1 MGSIGSKCGGPAGHA
16 QVVAGSERKKETAM
30 LQDAANRA
38 AASLRDARSSGRA
51 IKALAEDCRPATVD
65 DGYQIQTA
73 FRQLWT
79 DRLAGWKI
87 GATAAPV
94 MAKFGVTEPFCG
106 PIYAADVYASPARL
120 DAARFNHYV
129 IETEFAYRL
138 GRDLPARA
146 ASYSREEIVEA
157 VDAVLPAFEMINCR
171 YEALP
176 LDNASA
182 AIADC
187 GLNGAL
193 VLGPAVTDWRNIDV
207 PRHAVRLLVDGAV
220 KGEGTGASALGDP
233 RKVLEWV
240 INKLSRDGVSLSK
253 GQVLSTGTC
262 TGVVKLEP
270 GQVAVGDF
278 GTLGKIEVRF
288 A

>member
-1 MGSIGSKCGGPAGHA
+1 
-16 QVVAGSERKKETAM
+16 M
-30 LQDAANRA
+30 LQDAAERA
-38 AASLRDARSSGRA
+38 ATALRDARSSGRP
-51 IKALAEDCRPATVD
+51 IKGLAEDSRPATVD

-73 FRQLWT
+73 FRKLWT
-79 DRLAGWKI
+79 DKLAGWKI
-87 GATAAPV
+87 GATAPPV
-94 MAKFGVTEPFCG
+94 MAKFGVKEPFCG
-106 PIYAADVYASPARL
+106 PVYAADVHASPARL
-120 DAARFNHYV
+120 ETQRFNHYV

-146 ASYSREEIVEA
+146 APYSRGEIVEA
-157 VDAVLPAFEMINCR
+157 VDAVIPAFEMINCR

-176 LDNASA
+176 LDNAPA

-193 VLGPAVTDWRNIDV
+193 VLGAPIADWRNIDV
-207 PRHAVRLLVDGAV
+207 PGHAVRLLVDGAV

-233 RKVLEWV
+233 RNVLDWV
-240 INKLSRDGVSLSK
+240 VNKLSREGVSLAK

>member
-1 MGSIGSKCGGPAGHA
+1 
-16 QVVAGSERKKETAM
+16 M
-30 LQDAANRA
+30 LQDAAERA
-38 AASLRDARSSGRA
+38 AAIIREARSSGRP
-51 IKALAEDCRPATVD
+51 IKGLAEDCRPAMVE
-65 DGYQIQTA
+65 DGYQIQAA
-73 FRQLWT
+73 FRKLWP
-79 DRLAGWKI
+79 DSVAGWKI
-87 GATAAPV
+87 GATAPSV
-94 MAKFGVTEPFCG
+94 MAKFGVKEPFCG

-120 DAARFNHYV
+120 EAKRFSHYV

-146 ASYSREEIVEA
+146 TPYSRGEIVEA
-157 VDAVLPAFEMINCR
+157 IDAVIPAFEMINCR

-176 LDNASA
+176 LDNAPA

-193 VLGPAVTDWRNIDV
+193 VLGGAITDWRNIDV
-207 PRHAVRLLVDGAV
+207 PGHAVRLLVDGEMR
-220 KGEGTGASALGDP
+220 GEGTGALALGDP
-233 RKVLEWV
+233 RNVLDWV
-240 INKLSRDGVSLSK
+240 INKLSRNGVDFTK
-253 GQVLSTGTC
+253 GQVFSTGTC

-278 GTLGKIEVRF
+278 GGLGKVEMRF

>member
-1 MGSIGSKCGGPAGHA
+1 MHRPLPPATQRGK
-16 QVVAGSERKKETAM
+16 GTDM
-30 LQDAANRA
+30 LQDAAERA
-38 AASLRDARSSGRA
+38 AASLREARSSGRA
-51 IKALAEDCRPATVD
+51 LKGLAEDCRPATVD

-120 DAARFNHYV
+120 EAQRFNHYV

-138 GRDLPARA
+138 GHDLPARA
-146 ASYSREEIVEA
+146 APYARGEIVEA
-157 VDAVLPAFEMINCR
+157 VDAVIPAFEMINCR

-176 LDNASA
+176 LDNAPA

-193 VLGPAVTDWRNIDV
+193 VLGPAVTDWRTIDV
-207 PRHAVRLLVDGAV
+207 PHHAVRLLVDGVV
-220 KGEGTGASALGDP
+220 KGEGTGASALDDP
-233 RKVLEWV
+233 RNVLDWV
-240 INKLSRDGVSLSK
+240 INRLSRNGVGLTK

-278 GTLGKIEVRF
+278 GALGKIEVRF

>member
-1 MGSIGSKCGGPAGHA
+1 MADEA
-16 QVVAGSERKKETAM
+16 REGSEM
-30 LQDAANRA
+30 FQDAAERA
-38 AASLRDARSSGRA
+38 AAAIRDARSAGRP
-51 IKALAEDCRPATVD
+51 IKGLAEDCRPATVE
-65 DGYQIQTA
+65 DGYQIQAA
-73 FRQLWT
+73 FRNLWP
-79 DRLAGWKI
+79 DKVAGWKI

-94 MAKFGVTEPFCG
+94 MAKFGVKEPFCG
-106 PIYAADVYASPARL
+106 PIYAGDIYVSPARL
-120 DAARFNHYV
+120 ETTRFNHYV

-138 GRDLPARA
+138 GRDLPAR
-146 ASYSREEIVEA
+146 STPYSRGEIVEA
-157 VDAVLPAFEMINCR
+157 VDAVIPAFEMINCR

-176 LDNASA
+176 LDNAPA

-193 VLGPAVTDWRNIDV
+193 VLGTPIADWRNIDV
-207 PRHAVRLLVDGAV
+207 PKHAVRLLVDGEV

-233 RKVLEWV
+233 RNVLDWV
-240 INKLSRDGVSLSK
+240 TNKLSRDGASLTK

-270 GQVAVGDF
+270 GQVAIGDF
-278 GTLGKIEVRF
+278 GTLGRIEVRF

>member
-1 MGSIGSKCGGPAGHA
+1 MHRPLPPAM
-16 QVVAGSERKKETAM
+16 ERGKGTGM
-30 LQDAANRA
+30 LQDAAERA
-38 AASLRDARSSGRA
+38 AASLREARSSGRA
-51 IKALAEDCRPATVD
+51 LKRLAEDCQPKTVD

-106 PIYAADVYASPARL
+106 PIYAADVYTSPARFE
-120 DAARFNHYV
+120 AQRFNHYV

-138 GRDLPARA
+138 GRDLPARTA
-146 ASYSREEIVEA
+146 PYARGEIVEA
-157 VDAVLPAFEMINCR
+157 VDAVIPAFEMINCR

-176 LDNASA
+176 LDNAPA

-193 VLGPAVTDWRNIDV
+193 VLGPAITDWRNIDV

-233 RKVLEWV
+233 RNVLDWV
-240 INKLSRDGVSLSK
+240 INRLSRNGVGLTK
-253 GQVLSTGTC
+253 GHVLSTGTC

>member
-1 MGSIGSKCGGPAGHA
+1 
-16 QVVAGSERKKETAM
+16 M
-30 LQDAANRA
+30 LQDAAERA
-38 AASLRDARSSGRA
+38 AAAIRDARSAGRPITGLPQDA
-51 IKALAEDCRPATVD
+51 RPATVE
-65 DGYQIQTA
+65 DGYQIQAA
-73 FRQLWT
+73 FRKLWP
-79 DRLAGWKI
+79 DKVAGWKI

-94 MAKFGVTEPFCG
+94 QAKFGVKEPFCG

-120 DAARFNHYV
+120 ETKRFNHYV

-146 ASYSREEIVEA
+146 APYSRGEIVEA
-157 VDAVLPAFEMINCR
+157 IDAVIPAFEMINCR

-176 LDNASA
+176 LDNAPA

-193 VLGPAVTDWRNIDV
+193 VLGAPVTEWRNLDV
-207 PRHAVRLLVDGAV
+207 PKHAVRLVVDGEV
-220 KGEGTGASALGDP
+220 KGEGTGALALGDP
-233 RKVLEWV
+233 RNVLDWV
-240 INKLSRDGVSLSK
+240 INKLSRAGVGFTK
-253 GQVLSTGTC
+253 GQVFSTGTC

-270 GQVAVGDF
+270 GQVAVGEF